1 MHRGKVDVKR
11 IARPTR
17 CQSVFLENC
26 RGNLFSSARSAPS
39 ADKRFSRLKRGNSP
53 GGRSV
58 WAIRFAECKFAYLLM
73 VGKIAAA
80 EIILLYRAALLNLS
94 SGTKGIFIYLF
105 IIIITFSFFFFN
117 NNAFTIIE
125 RRTEVNWIAIIGI
138 KYNRES
144 RKISLD
150 AVFICGTMRR
160 IILRGGI

>member
-1 MHRGKVDVKR
+1 
-11 IARPTR
+11 
-17 CQSVFLENC
+17 
-26 RGNLFSSARSAPS
+26 
-39 ADKRFSRLKRGNSP
+39 
-53 GGRSV
+53 
-58 WAIRFAECKFAYLLM
+58 M

-80 EIILLYRAALLNLS
+80 EIILLYRAELLNLS

-125 RRTEVNWIAIIGI
+125 RRTEVNWIAIIRI